1 MQLFSEQECG
11 TRSGSEEAV
20 LIGRI
25 LAGRKDLFDELLK
38 PHLAP
43 LWRVVQAKMGTDID
57 VDDVVQQTLLKA
69 YLHLE
74 QFQKRGSIQ
83 HVADSDCS
91 S

>member
-1 MQLFSEQECG
+1 MQLFSEQECR

-43 LWRVVQAKMGTDID
+43 LWRVVQAKIGTDTD
-57 VDDVVQQTLLKA
+57 VEDVVQQTAESLPA
-69 YLHLE
+69 PGTVSE
-74 QFQKRGSIQ
+74 RGSIQ